1 MALYSSETSLDC
13 HRVRFVLAEKGINV
27 DIVNVSIDESAA
39 ADLAELNPY
48 NEAPTLV
55 DRDLVLYDAGV
66 INDYLDERYPHPPLM
81 PVDPVSRAQLRLVH
95 HRILKDWYAL
105 AYEIEGSTG
114 KKAEQAAKQL
124 KESIIAANELF
135 KISDQLRIGSKAS
148 HINAITHP
156 TMSAQALLIRLDAM
170 GFAVSAGSACSSGTL
185 KKSRVLDAF
194 GTPDDVAS
202 RTIRVSL
209 GWSTTH
215 DELERFVD
223 AWRSLS

>member
-27 DIVNVSIDESAA
+27 DIVNVSVDESAA

-95 HRILKDWYAL
+95 HRVIKDWYVL
-105 AYEIEGSTG
+105 AREFENVSG
-114 KKAEQAAKQL
+114 KAAETLAKQL
-124 KESIIAANELF
+124 KEGIIAANELF
-135 KISDQLRIGSKAS
+135 Q
-148 HINAITHP
+148 
-156 TMSAQALLIRLDAM
+156 MSEY
-170 GFAVSAGSACSSGTL
+170 
-185 KKSRVLDAF
+185 VL
-194 GTPDDVAS
+194 S
-202 RTIRVSL
+202 
-209 GWSTTH
+209 
-215 DELERFVD
+215 DELSLVDCTLGPLMWRLPYYGIKLGKPGASVEAYAHRIFSRQSFKTSLTQAERDLV
-223 AWRSLS
+223 LSS

>member
-27 DIVNVSIDESAA
+27 EIVNVSEDESAA

-55 DRDLVLYDAGV
+55 DRDLVLYDASV

-95 HRILKDWYAL
+95 YRVLKDWYSL
-105 AYEIEGSTG
+105 ARIIDSTSG

-124 KESIIAANELF
+124 KEGIIAANELF
-135 KISDQLRIGSKAS
+135 RMSQYILSDELTLVDCTLGPLLWRLTHYGVKLGKPGASVEAYAHRIFSRFSFKAS
-148 HINAITHP
+148 LT
-156 TMSAQALLIRLDAM
+156 QAERDL
-170 GFAVSAGSACSSGTL
+170 
-185 KKSRVLDAF
+185 VLA
-194 GTPDDVAS
+194 A
-202 RTIRVSL
+202 
-209 GWSTTH
+209 
-215 DELERFVD
+215 
-223 AWRSLS
+223 

>member
-95 HRILKDWYAL
+95 HRIIKDWYVL
-105 AYEIEGSTG
+105 AREFENVSG
-114 KKAEQAAKQL
+114 KAAETLAKQL
-124 KESIIAANELF
+124 KEGIIAANELF
-135 KISDQLRIGSKAS
+135 Q
-148 HINAITHP
+148 
-156 TMSAQALLIRLDAM
+156 MSEY
-170 GFAVSAGSACSSGTL
+170 
-185 KKSRVLDAF
+185 VL
-194 GTPDDVAS
+194 S
-202 RTIRVSL
+202 
-209 GWSTTH
+209 
-215 DELERFVD
+215 DELSLVDCTLGPLMWRLPYYGIKLGKPGASVEAYAHRIFSRQSFKTSLTQAERDLV
-223 AWRSLS
+223 LSA